1 MGARQSSV
9 ARARPT
15 VRIVLVSMA
24 VLLAACSGGGDEP
37 ASPGGANPATGPPI
51 TVGLIN
57 QEDAPVGS
65 FPEVRRSAEAAAR
78 YVNEEL
84 GGVEGRPL
92 KLETCT
98 TRGTPESS
106 QACANQLV
114 GKQPVAVLGGVDL
127 GAAASLPVL
136 QRAGIPYVGGSPTLA
151 EELSSPTA
159 FMLAG
164 GTVADLL
171 GQADYALNTLKAK
184 RVAAIYVDLPGLLTT
199 VVQASNVVL
208 RTKGATNVKTVAE
221 RADAADFTAA
231 VTSANNS
238 NPDVIFV
245 VFPAQSCA
253 RIMQAGQALGVKAK
267 MFYPSACAA
276 QSVVDAAGGGAE
288 GAYFGS
294 AFLPFGDPSKDVAI
308 WRDRAEGTSVLS
320 QAGFSTVMNLYQL
333 LREADDVTP
342 AALTERLRGAKDH
355 ANFMSHDFTCDGKQL
370 PLLSSVCNPF
380 VRILQYRNGRFDDVV
395 GQWVSG
401 AELVRSFS

>member
-1 MGARQSSV
+1 V
-9 ARARPT
+9 A
-15 VRIVLVSMA
+15 LVS
-24 VLLAACSGGGDEP
+24 AACSGGGDEP
-37 ASPGGANPATGPPI
+37 ARPKGSNPATGPPI
-51 TVGLIN
+51 VVGLIN

-92 KLETCT
+92 KLETCA

-127 GAAASLPVL
+127 GAAASLPIL

-151 EELSSPTA
+151 EELNSPA
-159 FMLAG
+159 AYMLAG

-171 GQADYALNTLKAK
+171 GQAEYALNTLKAK
-184 RVAAIYVDLPGLLTT
+184 RIAAIYVDLPGLLTT
-199 VVQASNVVL
+199 VVQASDVVL
-208 RTKGATNVKTVAE
+208 RLKGATSVKTVAE
-221 RADAADFTAA
+221 KADAADFTAA

-238 NPDVIFV
+238 DPDVIFV

-253 RIMQAGQALGVKAK
+253 RIMQARQALGVKAK

-276 QSVVDAAGGGAE
+276 KSVVDAGGGGAE

-294 AFLPFGDPSKDVAI
+294 AFLPFGDPSKDVDI
-308 WRDRAEGTSVLS
+308 WRQRTDGTSVLS
-320 QAGFSTVMNLYQL
+320 QAGFSVVMNLYQL
-333 LREADDVTP
+333 LREVDDVAP
-342 AALTERLRGAKDH
+342 AALTERLQGAKSH
-355 ANFMSHDFTCDGKQL
+355 ANFMSHDYTCDRKQL
-370 PLLSSVCNPF
+370 PLLTSVCNPF
-380 VRILQYRNGRFDDVV
+380 VRVLQYKGGRFEDVV

>member
-1 MGARQSSV
+1 
-9 ARARPT
+9 
-15 VRIVLVSMA
+15 MA
-24 VLLAACSGGGDEP
+24 ALLLAACSGGDDEP
-37 ASPGGANPATGPPI
+37 ASPGGRNPATGPPI
-51 TVGLIN
+51 VVGLIN

-84 GGVEGRPL
+84 GGVDGRPI

-114 GKQPVAVLGGVDL
+114 GKQPVAVLGGIDL

-136 QRAGIPYVGGSPTLA
+136 QRAGIPYVGSSPTLA
-151 EELSSPTA
+151 EELNSPA
-159 FMLAG
+159 SFMLAG

-184 RVAAIYVDLPGLLTT
+184 RVAAVYVDLPGLLTT
-199 VVQASNVVL
+199 VVQASDVVL
-208 RTKGATNVKTVAE
+208 RTKGATSVKTVAE
-221 RADAADFTAA
+221 KADAADFTVAL
-231 VTSANNS
+231 TSANNS

-253 RIMQAGQALGVKAK
+253 RIMQARQALGIKAK
-267 MFYPSACAA
+267 MFYPGACAA

-294 AFLPFGDPSKDVAI
+294 GFLPFGDPSPDVVV
-308 WRDRAEGTSVLS
+308 WREQIKATSVLS
-320 QAGFSTVMNLYQL
+320 QAGFSVVMNLYKL
-333 LREADDVTP
+333 LDEADGLTP
-342 AALTERLRGAKDH
+342 AAVTDRLKAAKGH
-355 ANFMSHDFTCDGKQL
+355 ANFMGHDYTCDRKQL

-380 VRILQYRNGRFDDVV
+380 VRILQYRGGRFDDVI

-401 AELVRSFS
+401 AALLKL

>member
-1 MGARQSSV
+1 MLTA
-9 ARARPT
+9 A
-15 VRIVLVSMA
+15 A
-24 VLLAACSGGGDEP
+24 VVLAACSGGGDDEAAP
-37 ASPGGANPATGPPI
+37 RGANPATGPPI
-51 TVGLIN
+51 VVGMIN

-65 FPEVRRSAEAAAR
+65 FPEVRRSAEAAVR

-84 GGVEGRPL
+84 GGVDGRPL
-92 KLETCT
+92 RLETCT

-106 QACANQLV
+106 QACADQLV

-151 EELSSPTA
+151 EELSSPNSY
-159 FMLAG
+159 MLAG

-171 GQADYALNTLKAK
+171 GQADYALNTLKVK
-184 RVAAIYVDLPGLLTT
+184 RVAALYVDLPGLLTT
-199 VVQASNVVL
+199 VVQASDVVL
-208 RTKGATNVKTVAE
+208 RMKGATSVKTVAE
-221 RADAADFTAA
+221 KADAADFTTAL
-231 VTSANNS
+231 TSVNNS
-238 NPDVIFV
+238 DPDVIFV

-294 AFLPFGDPSKDVAI
+294 AYLPFGDPSEDVAI
-308 WRDRAEGTSVLS
+308 WRERAQGTSVLS
-320 QAGFSTVMNLYQL
+320 QAGFSVVMNLYHL
-333 LREADDVTP
+333 LGEADEVTSP
-342 AALTERLRGAKDH
+342 ALVERLAGTRDH
-355 ANFMSHDFTCDGKQL
+355 ANFMSHDFTCDRKQL

-380 VRILQYRNGRFDDVV
+380 VRILQYRDRRFDDVV